1 MAKPNLIVSYVG
13 ESGESWDAAHDP
25 AFLTL
30 GLVPWW
36 GSRCFFEPVTCEGWE
51 RSLLEQLP
59 RL

>member
-1 MAKPNLIVSYVG
+1 MAKPNLIVSYVD

-36 GSRCFFEPVTCEGWE
+36 GSR
-51 RSLLEQLP
+51 
-59 RL
+59 